1 MGTGNYQHADGTTVI
16 VDLYDGLHEQA
27 DGDEDLHRI
36 LAEEAFDDL
45 KAELETAL
53 RGFGFEMDGET
64 WRGRS
69 ELILAQSA
77 THQVWSHEDS
87 YGHVFLTI
95 GLHEDIEEDVED
107 QARDDL
113 VSYEVIFDRLQEV
126 YDLRVATSSWTSGPR
141 AVSVIEPTPL
151 AA

>member
-16 VDLYDGLHEQA
+16 VDLYDGLYEQS

-53 RGFGFEMDGET
+53 HGFGFEMDGKS

-95 GLHEDIEEDVED
+95 GLHEDIDENVED
-107 QARDDL
+107 QARDKL
-113 VSYEVIFDRLQEV
+113 VAYEVIFDRLQEA